1 MIRKIFSETIFYTG
15 EVGPTDLFK
24 IDRQELLF
32 NIAES
37 YYLKKYHNNTELLK
51 IVNIRSL
58 TQLAHWWYDARA
70 FDLHKRNLQSPNL
83 VVQDTYALHIL
94 PGDQSQKRNHNHI
107 NDDKLSPDYTFIYC
121 VDVQKDSSQL
131 IIDFDDHRRKNRT
144 WTINLENNYFYCFP
158 SSLNYYITKNTSER
172 INTLLI
178 QTYEEIR

>member
-70 FDLHKRNLQSPNL
+70 FDLHKRKLQSPNL

-107 NDDKLSPDYTFIYC
+107 KI
-121 VDVQKDSSQL
+121 
-131 IIDFDDHRRKNRT
+131 R
-144 WTINLENNYFYCFP
+144 NNHM
-158 SSLNYYITKNTSER
+158 LYYSD
-172 INTLLI
+172 
-178 QTYEEIR
+178 